1 MGFGDTIQ
9 SITPCVSERQDKGYL
24 LCLKKTKNKQTKKN
38 QEHESK
44 LTII

>member
-24 LCLKKTKNKQTKKN
+24 LCLKKKKKKQ

>member
-9 SITPCVSERQDKGYL
+9 SITPCVSERQDKEYL
-24 LCLKKTKNKQTKKN
+24 LCLKKKNKK